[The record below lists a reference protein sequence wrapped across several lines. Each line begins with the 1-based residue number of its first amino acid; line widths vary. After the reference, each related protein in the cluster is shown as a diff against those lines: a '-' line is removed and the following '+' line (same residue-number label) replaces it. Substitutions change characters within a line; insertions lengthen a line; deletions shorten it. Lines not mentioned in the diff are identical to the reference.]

1 MPLFKTDAHFKIRDH
16 ASDVRWCSNRHTA
29 LRDAPTSL
37 LHNDATVERANP
49 STQGRISAT
58 DPSEQADGFFMLEA
72 VYLAWSLRERRV
84 ENTCAKRASTACL
97 RAGLCL
103 YFYSSVVVCPMRR
116 RANYATG
123 LTATVRIP
131 PSVCTVDFDCTCA
144 DVDTHTSGRSCGDN
158 AATTSP
164 SKRRYVLDA
173 VEVGKKIRQ
182 DEVDFRDHNTV
193 LRGIKNNTKTHP
205 HVAFAQ
211 DVYRSRA
218 GTVSIV
224 KASSDVNTPHGLMY
238 HPTFRKSIPV

>member
-1 MPLFKTDAHFKIRDH
+1 MPLFKTDAH
-16 ASDVRWCSNRHTA
+16 S
-29 LRDAPTSL
+29 APTRL
-37 LHNDATVERANP
+37 PKA
-49 STQGRISAT
+49 GISAT

-97 RAGLCL
+97 RAGLSVSRSARV
-103 YFYSSVVVCPMRR
+103 SSTGPSAPFSLSPDRSAI

-123 LTATVRIP
+123 LTATTSTP
-131 PSVCTVDFDCTCA
+131 
-144 DVDTHTSGRSCGDN
+144 TSGRSCGDN

-173 VEVGKKIRQ
+173 VEVRKKIRQ
-182 DEVDFRDHNTV
+182 DEVDFRDHNNV
-193 LRGIKNNTKTHP
+193 LRGIKNDTNTHP
-205 HVAFAQ
+205 HVACAQ

>member
-1 MPLFKTDAHFKIRDH
+1 
-16 ASDVRWCSNRHTA
+16 
-29 LRDAPTSL
+29 
-37 LHNDATVERANP
+37 
-49 STQGRISAT
+49 
-58 DPSEQADGFFMLEA
+58 MLEA

-97 RAGLCL
+97 RAGLSVSRSARVSSTGPSAPFSLSPDRSAIRCVL
-103 YFYSSVVVCPMRR
+103 SYFYSSVVVCPMRR

-193 LRGIKNNTKTHP
+193 LRGIKNNT
-205 HVAFAQ
+205 
-211 DVYRSRA
+211 
-218 GTVSIV
+218 SI
-224 KASSDVNTPHGLMY
+224 A
-238 HPTFRKSIPV
+238 PVLVLYLL